1 MKTKQNSRNRLK
13 FVKEKVNELSL
24 LIKKHGYWSDEVNS
38 FNNNLINDIG
48 GGNLYWCIQEMA
60 KNNK

>member
-1 MKTKQNSRNRLK
+1 MEKLN
-13 FVKEKVNELSL
+13 FVKDKVKELSL
-24 LIKKHGYWSDEVNS
+24 LIKEHGYWSDEVNS

-48 GGNLYWCIQEMA
+48 GGNMYWCIQEMA